1 MNDLDFYH
9 LIRRR
14 IEHEDGLTVN
24 RLSWL
29 VASQSFLFTAYAL
42 TLNGLAAG
50 REGPMA
56 ERQALLC
63 RIIPLIGVATTAL
76 IYAGLIASGRA
87 LVWLRALLHERV
99 GDESRLGLPTVH
111 SPAGIVRLG
120 QMAPRVLPLVF
131 LIVWLALL
139 VIGGGPIG
147 RG

>member
-1 MNDLDFYH
+1 MKDADVEFYH
-9 LIRRR
+9 LVRRR

-56 ERQALLC
+56 DRQALLC
-63 RIIPLIGVATTAL
+63 RLIPLIGVATTAL

-87 LVWLRALLHERV
+87 LVWLRALLQERV
-99 GDESRLGLPTVH
+99 GDEARLGLPIVH
-111 SPAGIVRLG
+111 SPVSIVRLG
-120 QMAPRVLPLVF
+120 QLAPRVLPLVF

-139 VIGGGPIG
+139 VIGGGS
-147 RG
+147 

>member
-1 MNDLDFYH
+1 MKAEDLEFYQ

-29 VASQSFLFTAYAL
+29 VGSQSFLFTAYAL

-50 REGPMA
+50 GLGPLA
-56 ERQALLC
+56 DRQALLC
-63 RIIPLIGVATTAL
+63 RLIPLIGVATTAL

-87 LVWLRALLHERV
+87 MVWLRGLLRERL
-99 GDESRLGLPTVH
+99 GDEADLGLPIVH
-111 SPAGIVRLG
+111 SPIGIVWLG
-120 QMAPRVLPLVF
+120 QLAPRVLPLVF

-139 VIGGGPIG
+139 LIGGGV
-147 RG
+147 

>member
-1 MNDLDFYH
+1 VKDADVEFYH
-9 LIRRR
+9 LVRRR

-50 REGPMA
+50 RESPMA
-56 ERQALLC
+56 DRQALLC
-63 RIIPLIGVATTAL
+63 RLIPLIGVATTAL

-99 GDESRLGLPTVH
+99 GDEARLGLPIVH
-111 SPAGIVRLG
+111 SPVGIVRLG
-120 QMAPRVLPLVF
+120 QLAPRVLPLVF

-139 VIGGGPIG
+139 VIGGGA
-147 RG
+147 

>member
-1 MNDLDFYH
+1 VKDADVEVYH
-9 LIRRR
+9 LVRRR

-50 REGPMA
+50 RQGPMA
-56 ERQALLC
+56 DRQALLC
-63 RIIPLIGVATTAL
+63 RLIPLIGVATTAL

-87 LVWLRALLHERV
+87 LVWLRALLHQRI
-99 GDESRLGLPTVH
+99 GDESRLDLPIVH
-111 SPAGIVRLG
+111 SPPNIVRLG
-120 QMAPRVLPLVF
+120 QLAPRVLPVVF

-139 VIGGGPIG
+139 VIGGGS
-147 RG
+147 